1 MKEKPKCPN
10 CGTNEYVVLDNT
22 GKVVGTGTGIA
33 VGGGGRLLW
42 HNGWSDG
49 GCCNWLCNHAR
60 YRNCHRS
67 CSRWSYGF
75 FNWSS
80 CRRSSW

>member
-33 VGGGGRLLW
+33 VGGGRQAIVAQRLERRRVLQ
-42 HNGWSDG
+42 
-49 GCCNWLCNHAR
+49 LALQ
-60 YRNCHRS
+60 S
-67 CSRWSYGF
+67 CPVSELP
-75 FNWSS
+75 
-80 CRRSSW
+80 